1 MTRRS
6 KRYRNK
12 SSPQVASSPKKQR
25 NQSVESVVEES
36 EISDLSDLNTSPILE
51 TVEITKSSCEVT
63 ATSASISTCIS
74 ESSAVT
80 GSTGSIMATS
90 MQTDPSNP
98 PDQTLGVLSQTPVP
112 GPPHID
118 NSGLQ
123 SSQVNLTPQM
133 QAFSQP
139 PHYPSQPQML
149 DAGMFMQ
156 PNQPVNYPFLTNQSQ
171 FRLSDEDI
179 LRLARQVQTFLKDE
193 IDQLVE
199 IKVAL
204 ATEPLKQEIAGIK
217 DVIVK
222 LQSDMKAMVTKND
235 ELEQYSRRS
244 CLRVSGIVEKPNED
258 VTQLVLDLADRISAD
273 INVPDIDR
281 THRVGKV
288 QSDNTPGR
296 KHAGR
301 EIIVKFTNYE
311 ARLRFLKGRAKLREQ
326 KASIFINEDLTKTRK
341 NVAFECR
348 QLQKKKLI
356 KKTWVY
362 GGNVY
367 IIDNTDSR
375 LCVKSL
381 EDLAVFRVN
390 G

>member
-6 KRYRNK
+6 KRCRNK

-25 NQSVESVVEES
+25 NQSIESVVEES

-51 TVEITKSSCEVT
+51 TVDITKSSCEVT
-63 ATSASISTCIS
+63 VTSAISASTSSYTS
-74 ESSAVT
+74 ENSTVTVT
-80 GSTGSIMATS
+80 GSTESTMATS
-90 MQTDPSNP
+90 MQTDPSDP
-98 PDQTLGVLSQTPVP
+98 SGQTQTPIQ

-123 SSQVNLTPQM
+123 SSQGNLTPQM

-139 PHYPSQPQML
+139 LHYPSQPQML
-149 DAGMFMQ
+149 DAGMFIQ
-156 PNQPVNYPFLTNQSQ
+156 PNQPVNYPFLPSQQ

-193 IDQLVE
+193 IEQLVE

-204 ATEPLKQEIAGIK
+204 VTEPLKQEIACMK
-217 DVIVK
+217 DVIDK
-222 LQSDMKAMVTKND
+222 LQSDMKAMITKND

-244 CLRVSGIVEKPNED
+244 CVRVSGIAEKPNED

-301 EIIVKFTNYE
+301 EIIIKFTNYE

-326 KASIFINEDLTKTRK
+326 KVSVFINEDLTRTRK
-341 NVAFECR
+341 NLAFECR

-381 EDLAVFRVN
+381 EDLADFRVN